1 MCHANVNA
9 TFMVD
14 IVFRIKSGVAIN
26 VDASKKHYIC
36 EKDYIWNPCTYS
48 CKNHIY
54 LASITEDSVTT
65 CDEITDTDKSYSNKF

>member
-14 IVFRIKSGVAIN
+14 IVFRIKSGVGIN
-26 VDASKKHYIC
+26 VDVSTKHHIC
-36 EKDYIWNPCTYS
+36 EKDYIWNPSTYS
-48 CKNHIY
+48 YKNHVY

-65 CDEITDTDKSYSNKF
+65 CDEIINTE

>member
-14 IVFRIKSGVAIN
+14 IVFRIKSGVGIN
-26 VDASKKHYIC
+26 VDASTKHHIC
-36 EKDYIWNPCTYS
+36 EKDYIWNPSTYS
-48 CKNHIY
+48 YKNHIY

-65 CDEITDTDKSYSNKF
+65 CDDTIDTE

>member
-14 IVFRIKSGVAIN
+14 IVFRIKSGVGIN
-26 VDASKKHYIC
+26 VDASTKHHIC
-36 EKDYIWNPCTYS
+36 EKDYIWNPSTYS
-48 CKNHIY
+48 YKNHVY

-65 CDEITDTDKSYSNKF
+65 CDEIINTE